1 MYDTKLV
8 VAAQEGD
15 DAAFAALYDRNAEAV
30 YDFSWGLAGDE
41 RQASK
46 MVEEAFVLAA
56 RHIDDVTDASQVRPW
71 LLAIARDR
79 ALGDDQDGK
88 LHTAWGTVP
97 AVGAGRDTLSTAEL
111 RRWARE
117 AGATLALADQAV
129 LELSARHDLDGDQ
142 LACAIGCD
150 PGQLDAVVSQVD
162 QEADEV
168 LGALVV
174 ARQGR
179 KDCPELA
186 ALLEGWDG
194 APSVEVPSGRRPTS
208 PGAPAAPGAW
218 RSPSPATW
226 WR

>member
-1 MYDTKLV
+1 MYDTRLV

-15 DAAFAALYDRNAEAV
+15 EAAFAALYDRNADAV
-30 YDFSWGLAGDE
+30 YDFCWALTGDE
-41 RQASK
+41 HEASR
-46 MVEEAFVLAA
+46 MVEDAFVLAA
-56 RHIDDVTDASQVRPW
+56 RHIDDITDASQVRPW

-79 ALGDDQDGK
+79 ALADDQAGQLD
-88 LHTAWGTVP
+88 TAWGTVP
-97 AVGAGRDTLSTAEL
+97 AAGAGQDALSTVEL

-129 LELSARHDLDGDQ
+129 LELSTRHDLDGDQ

-150 PGQLDAVVSQVD
+150 PEQLDAVVAQVD
-162 QEADEV
+162 RETDEV

-179 KDCPELA
+179 KDFPELA

-194 APSVEVPSGRRPTS
+194 APSV
-208 PGAPAAPGAW
+208 
-218 RSPSPATW
+218 
-226 WR
+226 